1 MMPRTLLTTLAII
14 MVLAYLGPALDDHSA
29 EFDVAASIDDAR
41 QQAAYQAQYEA
52 KLQQLCG
59 ENAAYMELAVGEI
72 QCTDKRGTPTRR
84 VTLTAQV
91 TP

>member
-1 MMPRTLLTTLAII
+1 VQR
-14 MVLAYLGPALDDHSA
+14 LGGP
-29 EFDVAASIDDAR
+29 
-41 QQAAYQAQYEA
+41 
-52 KLQQLCG
+52 
-59 ENAAYMELAVGEI
+59 NAADVELANGEI